1 MQGLPNCGASRRAV
15 STFAAFAFGAV
26 ALAAGLAAP
35 AAAQFGPP
43 PPFVPQKG
51 PAAVWND
58 QQYVNE
64 SPILSADLGYGDTG
78 AFTGVLDRKTGQLC
92 YMISAP
98 DVAQATG
105 ARIVSG
111 GKAVVA
117 LKAPAGGT
125 SGSCVAVKAD
135 LASAMVARPADYS
148 VEVDSK
154 AYPAGAASGVLHAWD
169 GVEEV
174 APKEARG

>member
-1 MQGLPNCGASRRAV
+1 MHAV
-15 STFAAFAFGAV
+15 KQAPLKFVVFAV
-26 ALAAGLAAP
+26 APIALCAALAAP
-35 AAAQFGPP
+35 AAAQRGPA

-78 AFTGVLDRKTGQLC
+78 AFTGTLDPKTNQLC

-98 DVAQATG
+98 DVQQATG
-105 ARIVSG
+105 ARIVTG
-111 GKAVVA
+111 GKAVVT
-117 LKAPAGGT
+117 LKAPTGGT
-125 SGSCVAVKAD
+125 SGSCVAVQPAVAK
-135 LASAMVARPADYS
+135 AMVASPNSYT
-148 VEVDSK
+148 VEVDNK
-154 AYPAGAASGVLHAWD
+154 AYPNGGAIGVLHAWD

-174 APKEARG
+174 GAKEARG

>member
-1 MQGLPNCGASRRAV
+1 MPVPV
-15 STFAAFAFGAV
+15 SQVALKFAAFAV
-26 ALAAGLAAP
+26 APLALWAALAAP
-35 AAAQFGPP
+35 AAAQFGPT

-64 SPILSADLGYGDTG
+64 NPILSADLGYGDTG
-78 AFTGVLDRKTGQLC
+78 AFTGVLDHKTNQLC

-98 DVAQATG
+98 DVQQATG
-105 ARIVSG
+105 ARIVAD
-111 GKAVVA
+111 GKAVVT

-125 SGSCVAVKAD
+125 SGSCVAVQPAVAK
-135 LASAMVARPADYS
+135 AMVASPNNYT
-148 VEVDSK
+148 VEVDNK
-154 AYPAGAASGVLHAWD
+154 AYPNGGAIGVLHAWD

-174 APKEARG
+174 APASEARG

>member
-1 MQGLPNCGASRRAV
+1 MHVPV
-15 STFAAFAFGAV
+15 SQVALKAAAFAV
-26 ALAAGLAAP
+26 APMALWAALVAP

-43 PPFVPQKG
+43 PPFVPQTG

-58 QQYVNE
+58 QDYVNE

-78 AFTGVLDRKTGQLC
+78 AFTGVLDSKTNQLC

-98 DVAQATG
+98 DVEQATA

-117 LKAPAGGT
+117 LAAPTGGT
-125 SGSCVAVKAD
+125 NGACIAVKAD
-135 LASAMVARPADYS
+135 VARALVTSPNDYR

-154 AYPAGAASGVLHAWD
+154 AYPNGAASGVLHAWD

-174 APKEARG
+174 GAKDARG